1 MKKSFLCKGCSC
13 QLGVPIVLQG
23 PLSIPFKL
31 LGLKRSRM
39 NPNICTMCEKYFAKM
54 ARFSKAGKTQK
65 QAKTIVV
72 PSAVLFVDIRG
83 YTNLSESIDPSV
95 MTKLLG
101 QFYESIATVVWEHDG
116 IINNIIGDAM
126 LAVFNWPIIQD
137 DYIEQ
142 AVQAGITMQKKWL
155 EIQSKVDDQRIEN
168 EHASIGVG
176 ISIGDIS
183 VGELSDICKDY
194 TYTVFGPVVNLA
206 SRLQGRARSGEIV
219 IAQDAYEQLSEQ
231 KYEAEKDVYTLK
243 GISESVTAYRIN
255 VRE

>member
-13 QLGVPIVLQG
+13 QLGLPIVLQG
-23 PLSIPFKL
+23 PLSIPFRI
-31 LGLKRSRM
+31 LGLKRSHM

-54 ARFSKAGKTQK
+54 SRFSKVGKTQK
-65 QAKTIVV
+65 KAKTIVV

-83 YTNLSESIDPSV
+83 YTHLSESIDPAA

-101 QFYESIATVVWEHDG
+101 QFYESISTVVWEHDG

-126 LAVFNWPIIQD
+126 LSVFNWPIIQD

-142 AVQAGITMQKKWL
+142 AVQAGISMQKKWL
-155 EIQSKVDDQRIEN
+155 EIQSKVNNQRIEN

-183 VGELSDICKDY
+183 VGELSHICKDY

-206 SRLQGRARSGEIV
+206 SRLQGIARSGEIV
-219 IAQDAYEQLSEQ
+219 IAQDAYEKLSDKNYKAQ
-231 KYEAEKDVYTLK
+231 KDVYALK
-243 GISESVTAYRIN
+243 GISDPVTAYKIN
-255 VRE
+255 VNE